1 MIEGENMR
9 VGMFTDSYFPQISGV
24 STSIKV
30 LKDELEAQ
38 GHDVIIFTTTDPN
51 APDSEDGI
59 VRLKSIPFFSFK
71 DRRIAIKG
79 FSKAL
84 KEAKKQRIDIVHTHT
99 EFSLGLTGKFVAYML
114 KIPTIHTYHTMYEK
128 YLHYIANGKIIKV
141 RDVKMVSRAFCN
153 RTKGVIVPSQLM
165 KDTLRSY
172 HVSKEI
178 RVIPT
183 GVTRA
188 EKNLSIKKELRQKLS
203 LNEEDIVLLSLSRL
217 AFEKD
222 LDKMIIAFPS
232 ILERHPNAKLV
243 FVGDGP
249 ARQSLEE
256 LVAEK
261 GLEEV
266 VTFVGEVNNESVY
279 QYYQMADVYVSA
291 SASETQGL
299 TYLES
304 IMNDCPVVAKE
315 NDYLKGIIK
324 NPMLGFL
331 YKDDHELADAVSHV
345 IEQKQAEINQEW
357 VDQRQELIK
366 ELSSETFGKK
376 VISYYK
382 HVIENYYFET
392 EDEPMSLLKYYSR
405 LKS

>member
-1 MIEGENMR
+1 
-9 VGMFTDSYFPQISGV
+9 
-24 STSIKV
+24 
-30 LKDELEAQ
+30 
-38 GHDVIIFTTTDPN
+38 
-51 APDSEDGI
+51 
-59 VRLKSIPFFSFK
+59 
-71 DRRIAIKG
+71 
-79 FSKAL
+79 
-84 KEAKKQRIDIVHTHT
+84 
-99 EFSLGLTGKFVAYML
+99 ML

-232 ILERHPNAKLV
+232 VLERHPNAKLV